1 MVILP
6 TKYHP
11 QKVEVMALTLVPT
24 PIGNLADMSYRAVT
38 TLQEADLILAED
50 TRTSKILLD
59 HYQISTPLKSFH
71 MHNEHQK
78 LAYYIGRLQA
88 GEKLAL
94 ISDAGTPGIA
104 DPGFLLVRAAVETGI
119 AVSCLPGATALI
131 PALVIS
137 GFPSDRFHF
146 EGFLPPKKGRQSRL
160 AFLAD
165 YPHTIVLYEAPH
177 KLLKTLDQMEPHFG
191 NDRLLSVSREITKRY
206 ETTFRGT
213 LEECK
218 THFANTP
225 PKGEFVL
232 CIAGKNKKD
241 Q

>member
-1 MVILP
+1 
-6 TKYHP
+6 
-11 QKVEVMALTLVPT
+11 MALTLVPT

-78 LAYYIGRLQA
+78 LAYYIGRLLA

-104 DPGFLLVRAAVETGI
+104 DPGFLLVRAAVEAGI
-119 AVSCLPGATALI
+119 AISCLPGATALI

-137 GFPSDRFHF
+137 G
-146 EGFLPPKKGRQSRL
+146 
-160 AFLAD
+160 
-165 YPHTIVLYEAPH
+165 
-177 KLLKTLDQMEPHFG
+177 
-191 NDRLLSVSREITKRY
+191 
-206 ETTFRGT
+206 
-213 LEECK
+213 
-218 THFANTP
+218 
-225 PKGEFVL
+225 
-232 CIAGKNKKD
+232 
-241 Q
+241 